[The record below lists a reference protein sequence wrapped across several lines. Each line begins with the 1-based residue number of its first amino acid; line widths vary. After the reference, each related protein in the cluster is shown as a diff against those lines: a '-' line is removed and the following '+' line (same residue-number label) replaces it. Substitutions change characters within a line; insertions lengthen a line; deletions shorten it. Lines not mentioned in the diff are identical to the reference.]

1 MVNPESTRTTAPP
14 TVLALVVVA
23 IAVLAVSHGAIFA
36 RMAAAPALAIAAWR
50 LTFATAVLAL
60 ILPWHWQ
67 SLRATMNRRVALMCL
82 GASVCLALHF
92 ATWITSLQYTSVSN
106 SVILVNTAPI
116 WVALFG
122 RMTGSVR
129 LTPKT
134 LGAIALAVAGAAII
148 GIGGHAD
155 SSASGS
161 VRGDLLALAGG
172 AAMGAYLL
180 FARVARLQLPLV
192 PYIFCC
198 YSAAAIVLWG
208 MAIGSEHAD
217 ERFQIKRRGWRSS
230 AIAVIPQLLGHSSYN
245 WSLRFLH
252 PSTVSI
258 TLLGEGVVGSALA
271 FIYFGEAV
279 PRRHGSVGR
288 WCSPRSGLPPA
299 KSKKHRKDAGV
310 EERLARVR
318 FHFPVVVPDAEHGD
332 HINEFVQLLPTTP
345 ESAHHRVRRCY
356 RQREQQHEGGK
367 SDRDIGTLR
376 DVLEHGA
383 QMQRLIENEIDEKVQ
398 QGVGK
403 REEPEHSSQAQPLDP
418 PGDIPQGRDAER
430 QQ

>member
-1 MVNPESTRTTAPP
+1 
-14 TVLALVVVA
+14 VVVA
-23 IAVLAVSHGAIFA
+23 VAVLAVSHGAIFA

-50 LTFATAVLAL
+50 LTFAAAALVL

-67 SLRATMNRRVALMCL
+67 SLRATMNGRVALICL
-82 GASVCLALHF
+82 GASLCLALHF

-148 GIGGHAD
+148 GIGGHGD
-155 SSASGS
+155 SSASGG

-180 FARVARLQLPLV
+180 FARVARLRLPLV

-208 MAIGSEHAD
+208 MAIGSST
-217 ERFQIKRRGWRSS
+217 QISGFSQSTWL
-230 AIAVIPQLLGHSSYN
+230 ALVGIAVVPQLLGHSSYN

-279 PRRHGSVGR
+279 PAATWFGGPLVLAAIWIATS
-288 WCSPRSGLPPA
+288 
-299 KSKKHRKDAGV
+299 
-310 EERLARVR
+310 EE
-318 FHFPVVVPDAEHGD
+318 
-332 HINEFVQLLPTTP
+332 
-345 ESAHHRVRRCY
+345 
-356 RQREQQHEGGK
+356 
-367 SDRDIGTLR
+367 
-376 DVLEHGA
+376 
-383 QMQRLIENEIDEKVQ
+383 
-398 QGVGK
+398 
-403 REEPEHSSQAQPLDP
+403 
-418 PGDIPQGRDAER
+418 
-430 QQ
+430 

>member
-14 TVLALVVVA
+14 TVLALAVVA
-23 IAVLAVSHGAIFA
+23 VAVLAVSHGAIFA

-50 LTFATAVLAL
+50 LTFATAVLAV

-67 SLRATMNRRVALMCL
+67 SLRATMNRRVALICL

-92 ATWITSLQYTSVSN
+92 ATWITSLKYTSVSN

-148 GIGGHAD
+148 GIGGHGD
-155 SSASGS
+155 TSASGS

-208 MAIGSEHAD
+208 MAIGSSTQMSGFSQSTWLALV
-217 ERFQIKRRGWRSS
+217 G
-230 AIAVIPQLLGHSSYN
+230 IAVVPQLLGHSSYN

-279 PRRHGSVGR
+279 PAATWFGGPLVLAAIWIATS
-288 WCSPRSGLPPA
+288 
-299 KSKKHRKDAGV
+299 
-310 EERLARVR
+310 EE
-318 FHFPVVVPDAEHGD
+318 
-332 HINEFVQLLPTTP
+332 
-345 ESAHHRVRRCY
+345 
-356 RQREQQHEGGK
+356 
-367 SDRDIGTLR
+367 
-376 DVLEHGA
+376 
-383 QMQRLIENEIDEKVQ
+383 
-398 QGVGK
+398 
-403 REEPEHSSQAQPLDP
+403 
-418 PGDIPQGRDAER
+418 
-430 QQ
+430 

>member
-23 IAVLAVSHGAIFA
+23 VAVLAVSHGAIFA

-50 LTFATAVLAL
+50 LTFATAVLAV

-67 SLRATMNRRVALMCL
+67 SLRATMNRRVALICL

-92 ATWITSLQYTSVSN
+92 ATWITSLKYTSVSN

-148 GIGGHAD
+148 GIGGHGD
-155 SSASGS
+155 TSASGS

-180 FARVARLQLPLV
+180 FARVARLRLPLV

-208 MAIGSEHAD
+208 MAIGSSTQMSGFGQSTWLALV
-217 ERFQIKRRGWRSS
+217 G
-230 AIAVIPQLLGHSSYN
+230 IAVVPQLLGHSSYN

-279 PRRHGSVGR
+279 PAATWFGGPLVLAAIWIATS
-288 WCSPRSGLPPA
+288 
-299 KSKKHRKDAGV
+299 
-310 EERLARVR
+310 EE
-318 FHFPVVVPDAEHGD
+318 
-332 HINEFVQLLPTTP
+332 
-345 ESAHHRVRRCY
+345 
-356 RQREQQHEGGK
+356 
-367 SDRDIGTLR
+367 
-376 DVLEHGA
+376 
-383 QMQRLIENEIDEKVQ
+383 
-398 QGVGK
+398 
-403 REEPEHSSQAQPLDP
+403 
-418 PGDIPQGRDAER
+418 
-430 QQ
+430 

>member
-1 MVNPESTRTTAPP
+1 MVNPELTRTTAPP

-148 GIGGHAD
+148 GIGGHGG

-161 VRGDLLALAGG
+161 VRGDLFALAGG

-180 FARVARLQLPLV
+180 FARVARLRLPLV

-208 MAIGSEHAD
+208 MAIGSSTQMSGFSQATWLALV
-217 ERFQIKRRGWRSS
+217 G
-230 AIAVIPQLLGHSSYN
+230 IAVVPQLLGHSSYN

-279 PRRHGSVGR
+279 PAATWFGGPLVLAAIWIATS
-288 WCSPRSGLPPA
+288 
-299 KSKKHRKDAGV
+299 
-310 EERLARVR
+310 EE
-318 FHFPVVVPDAEHGD
+318 
-332 HINEFVQLLPTTP
+332 
-345 ESAHHRVRRCY
+345 
-356 RQREQQHEGGK
+356 
-367 SDRDIGTLR
+367 
-376 DVLEHGA
+376 
-383 QMQRLIENEIDEKVQ
+383 
-398 QGVGK
+398 
-403 REEPEHSSQAQPLDP
+403 
-418 PGDIPQGRDAER
+418 
-430 QQ
+430 